1 MGLYPSR
8 KKRGHH
14 KIGAADI
21 RKGAETVGKIAD
33 IGGTI
38 LSFIPGVGPAV
49 NAALQVGAG
58 AAKAAAKVAGK
69 AEAAEAAGKK
79 MLSKHRN
86 RRAKAGLRKAGA
98 KTEAAAKK
106 SGIKLDKRAIARAHM
121 HNLRAVDSEGNP
133 VGPSSTREAVE
144 AEDVG
149 DDLASSAADVKP
161 GMSGK
166 VKAGLAAVAV
176 GLAYL
181 ASRGGR

>member
-1 MGLYPSR
+1 MSAYPSR
-8 KKRGHH
+8 RRKGHH
-14 KIGAADI
+14 KINAADI
-21 RKGAETVGKIAD
+21 RKGAETVGKVAD

-79 MLSKHRN
+79 MLAKHRN
-86 RRAKAGLRKAGA
+86 RRAKAGLRKAGS

-106 SGIKLDKRAIARAHM
+106 SGIKLDKMAVARAHL

-133 VGPSSTREAVE
+133 VGPSSTREAAE

-149 DDLASSAADVKP
+149 AGLADTAAPSK

-166 VKAGLAAVAV
+166 MKAGLAAVAAV
-176 GLAYL
+176 VLYKL
-181 ASRGGR
+181 TRGGR